1 MAGKK
6 ETVAKVQ
13 NKVAK
18 KTTEKPQAEVQN
30 KIRHFSIIYGGV
42 KLAATP
48 SGKRPKQAANK
59 ALTSIFGSMDEA
71 TKKKLIGQEIKFCL
85 YENCKRKK
93 NAKGEL
99 LDRRIFHYTGK
110 RTETAKM
117 TGGKTVEI
125 SHEVV
130 VYCDKCKDLI
140 EKLRTID
147 PNNILT
153 KKQVNKN
160 IKLYKKYIKTVG
172 KKPAL
177 NDHINSFVDE
187 YKKIVE
193 CKDCKREQKTITYKF
208 TNTVKKTDIKDYT
221 EEDKKITSQFI
232 DQIENNLKDE
242 KKKKEVEKVEKV
254 DKVEK
259 VKKVK
264 KEEKKEEK
272 KEDKKEEKKSEN
284 VEKKP
289 KKTTPK
295 KQIKV

>member
-13 NKVAK
+13 KKVAK

-30 KIRHFSIIYGGV
+30 KTRHFSIIYGGV

-59 ALTSIFGSMDEA
+59 ALTSIFGTMDEA

-130 VYCDKCKDLI
+130 VYCDKCKEDYEL
-140 EKLRTID
+140 KS
-147 PNNILT
+147 
-153 KKQVNKN
+153 KKNKF
-160 IKLYKKYIKTVG
+160 G
-172 KKPAL
+172 
-177 NDHINSFVDE
+177 
-187 YKKIVE
+187 KKIVDGE
-193 CKDCKREQKTITYKF
+193 YNKMIEKISSNKPSNFFFLAYKDGAVVDLFTILKFFFTPAIIEKRKP
-208 TNTVKKTDIKDYT
+208 
-221 EEDKKITSQFI
+221 
-232 DQIENNLKDE
+232 L
-242 KKKKEVEKVEKV
+242 
-254 DKVEK
+254 
-259 VKKVK
+259 
-264 KEEKKEEK
+264 
-272 KEDKKEEKKSEN
+272 SEN
-284 VEKKP
+284 ARRAGLVGCNILYNRLLHK
-289 KKTTPK
+289 
-295 KQIKV
+295 

>member
-6 ETVAKVQ
+6 ETVA
-13 NKVAK
+13 KVAK
-18 KTTEKPQAEVQN
+18 KTTEKPQAEVQKKVVKKTTEKPQAEVQKKVTKKTTEKPHTEVQN
-30 KIRHFSIIYGGV
+30 KTRHFSIIYGGV

-59 ALTSIFGSMDEA
+59 ALTSIFGTMDEA
-71 TKKKLIGQEIKFCL
+71 TKKKLIGQEIKFCI

-110 RTETAKM
+110 RTETAK

-130 VYCDKCKDLI
+130 VYCDKCKELI

-147 PNNILT
+147 PNNIIT

-177 NDHINSFVDE
+177 NDHINSYVDE

-193 CKDCKREQKTITYKF
+193 CQDCKREQKTITYKF

-221 EEDKKITSQFI
+221 EEDKKITSQYI
-232 DQIENNLKDE
+232 DQIEE
-242 KKKKEVEKVEKV
+242 KLRK
-254 DKVEK
+254 
-259 VKKVK
+259 
-264 KEEKKEEK
+264 
-272 KEDKKEEKKSEN
+272 
-284 VEKKP
+284 
-289 KKTTPK
+289 
-295 KQIKV
+295 

>member
-13 NKVAK
+13 KKVAK

-30 KIRHFSIIYGGV
+30 KTRHFSIIYGGV

-130 VYCDKCKDLI
+130 VYCDKCKELI

-147 PNNILT
+147 PNNIIT

-177 NDHINSFVDE
+177 NDHINSYVDE

-232 DQIENNLKDE
+232 DQIENSLKDE
-242 KKKKEVEKVEKV
+242 KKKKEGEKI
-254 DKVEK
+254 EK
-259 VKKVK
+259 VKKVEK
-264 KEEKKEEK
+264 KEDKEEK
-272 KEDKKEEKKSEN
+272 KEDKKEEKKSEK

-295 KQIKV
+295 KQEIKV

>member
-13 NKVAK
+13 KKVAK

-30 KIRHFSIIYGGV
+30 KTRHFSIIYGGV

-130 VYCDKCKDLI
+130 VYCDKCKELI

-153 KKQVNKN
+153 KKQINKN

-221 EEDKKITSQFI
+221 YEDNKITYQYI
-232 DQIENNLKDE
+232 DQIENTMKDE
-242 KKKKEVEKVEKV
+242 KKKKEVEKIER
-254 DKVEK
+254 
-259 VKKVK
+259 VKKL
-264 KEEKKEEK
+264 KEKINVE
-272 KEDKKEEKKSEN
+272 KEEKKSKKI
-284 VEKKP
+284 EKKP

-295 KQIKV
+295 KK